1 MKKRRI
7 AIVCASLMA
16 VSAVFGGCGSTA
28 KEAGGTETAAGTQA
42 DTTQKGGTVSLK
54 VWAAEEDAEL
64 MSQIIDSFKQ
74 EYGSQANF
82 DITVEAQSES
92 TCKDNLLGD
101 VLNGADV
108 FTFVDDQLMAL
119 VAAGA
124 LEPVE
129 DAAAVSAANNENAV
143 AASKVGDTLYAYPL
157 TADNGY
163 FMYYNKAYFSDSDV
177 QSLDQMLAVAAANG
191 KKVSI
196 DLSSAWYDYA
206 FFGNT
211 GMELGLNDD
220 GISNYCTWNSQD
232 GAIKG
237 IDVAQAMLGIA
248 TNPGFI
254 NEVDTDFLAGAENG
268 SVIAGVSGVWN
279 ANALEQLWGENY
291 GAAKLPTYT
300 CAGQQVQMASFSGY
314 KMVGVNAYSK
324 NTEWAGKLADWIT
337 NEKNQ
342 TLRFEE
348 RGQGPANM
356 NAANSAEVKASAAIQ
371 AVLAQTEYAD
381 LQRVGGNFWDPV
393 QTFAE
398 QIAAGNPNGEDLQ
411 KLLDTMVKGITASN
425 GQ

>member
-1 MKKRRI
+1 MKKRKA
-7 AIVCASLMA
+7 AIVCASFMA
-16 VSAVFGGCGSTA
+16 LSAVLGGCGNTA
-28 KEAGGTETAAGTQA
+28 QTATGTETADGTQA
-42 DTTQKGGTVSLK
+42 DKTQSGGTVALK
-54 VWAAEEDAEL
+54 VWAAEEDSAL
-64 MSQIIDSFKQ
+64 MQEIIDSFKQ

-92 TCKDNLLGD
+92 TCKDMLLGD
-101 VLNGADV
+101 VLNGPDV

-129 DAAAVSAANNENAV
+129 DSASVSAANNENAV
-143 AASKVGDTLYAYPL
+143 AASTVGDTLYAYPL

-163 FMYYNKAYFSDSDV
+163 FMYYNKAYFSDTDV
-177 QSLDQMLAVAAANG
+177 QSLDQMLNVASANG
-191 KKVSI
+191 KKVSL
-196 DLSSAWYDYA
+196 DLSSAWYIYT

-232 GAIKG
+232 GAVKG
-237 IDVAQAMLGIA
+237 VDVAQAMLNIA
-248 TNPGFI
+248 VNPGFI
-254 NEVDTDFLAGAENG
+254 NETDSDFLAGAENG

-279 ANALEQLWGENY
+279 ANELEKVWGDGY
-291 GAAKLPTYT
+291 AAVKLPTFS

-324 NTEWAGKLADWIT
+324 NTGWAQKLADWIT

-348 RGQGPANM
+348 RQQGPANT
-356 NAANSAEVKASAAIQ
+356 NAANSAEVKASPAIQ
-371 AVLAQTEYAD
+371 AVLAQSEFAS
-381 LQRVGGNFWDPV
+381 LQRVGGNYWDPV
-393 QTFAE
+393 QSFAAD
-398 QIAAGNPNGEDLQ
+398 IAAGNPNGEDLQ
-411 KLLDTMVKGITASN
+411 KLLDTMVKGVTASN